1 MKHHAAYGLGL
12 EDLDVVIVED
22 SKPMQTLI
30 RSILISFKVARVR
43 VFDSADEA
51 LEAMLSE
58 PPNVILADWRMAP
71 TSGYQLLRLIRH
83 RHMEP
88 LCYVP
93 LIFITAHGTRALVDK
108 GLRAGAHHLLV
119 KPLSPSTLHSRLA
132 WLVTDD
138 RTMILENSGFYNID
152 GIHKTLDVQAEKLKT
167 LENARTYHEQAT
179 KRLAAVKS
187 AVEKEF
193 ASASKGVPESPE
205 HIAKRVIPAA
215 RDRKAPRISAFG
227 ATRATGT

>member
-12 EDLDVVIVED
+12 EDLDIVIVED

-30 RSILISFKVARVR
+30 RSILISFKVSRVR

-71 TSGYQLLRLIRH
+71 TSGYQLLRMIRH

-93 LIFITAHGTRALVDK
+93 LLFITAHGTRALVDK

-119 KPLSPSTLHSRLA
+119 KPLSPSTLHSRLR
-132 WLVTDD
+132 WLLTDE
-138 RTMILENSGFYNID
+138 RPMILENSGFYNIE
-152 GIHKTLDVQAEKLKT
+152 GIHKTLDVQAEKIKT
-167 LENARTYHEQAT
+167 LENARTYHQQAT
-179 KRLAAVKS
+179 RRLAEVQS

-193 ASASKGVPESPE
+193 SSASRGVPESPDNF
-205 HIAKRVIPAA
+205 AKRVIRAA
-215 RDRKAPRISAFG
+215 PEKKAPRVSAFG
-227 ATRATGT
+227 GTRATGT

>member
-22 SKPMQTLI
+22 SKPMQAVI
-30 RSILISFKVARVR
+30 RSILISFKVARTR
-43 VFDSADEA
+43 VFDSADDA
-51 LEAMLSE
+51 LEAMLTE

-119 KPLSPSTLHSRLA
+119 KPLSPSTLHSRLM
-132 WLVTDD
+132 WLLNDERPMV
-138 RTMILENSGFYNID
+138 LENSGFYNIE
-152 GIHKTLDVQAEKLKT
+152 GIHRTLDTQAEKLKT
-167 LENARTYHEQAT
+167 LENARLYHQQST
-179 KRLAAVKS
+179 KRLAEVQS

-193 ASASKGVPESPE
+193 SNASRGAVEPGG
-205 HIAKRVIPAA
+205 RVIPAA
-215 RDRKAPRISAFG
+215 ADKKAPRISAFG
-227 ATRATGT
+227 TVHTDSA

>member
-1 MKHHAAYGLGL
+1 MKHHTAYGLGL
-12 EDLDVVIVED
+12 EDLDVVVVED

-43 VFDSADEA
+43 VFDSADDA

-119 KPLSPSTLHSRLA
+119 KPLSPATLHSRLA
-132 WLVTDD
+132 WLMTDD
-138 RTMILENSGFYNID
+138 RPMVLENSGFFNIE
-152 GIHKTLDVQAEKLKT
+152 GINKTLDLQSEKIKT
-167 LENARTYHEQAT
+167 LNNARLYHEQAT
-179 KRLAAVKS
+179 KRLAAVKN

-193 ASASKGVPESPE
+193 SSAPGRPPESAGPSA
-205 HIAKRVIPAA
+205 AKVIPAQSGP
-215 RDRKAPRISAFG
+215 KTLRISAFG
-227 ATRATGT
+227 SGRATGT

>member
-43 VFDSADEA
+43 VFDSADDA

-71 TSGYQLLRLIRH
+71 TSGYQLLRMIRH

-93 LIFITAHGTRALVDK
+93 LLFITAHGTRALVDK

-119 KPLSPSTLHSRLA
+119 KPLSPATLYSRLQ
-132 WLVTDD
+132 WLLTDE
-138 RTMILENSGFYNID
+138 RPMILESSGFYNID
-152 GIHKTLDVQAEKLKT
+152 GIHKTLDVQAEKIRT
-167 LENARTYHEQAT
+167 LENARNYHEQAT
-179 KRLAAVKS
+179 RRLAAVQS

-193 ASASKGVPESPE
+193 APTSRGTHESAGP
-205 HIAKRVIPAA
+205 AGKRIIPAST
-215 RDRKAPRISAFG
+215 DKKAPRISAFG

>member
-71 TSGYQLLRLIRH
+71 TSGYQLLRMIRH

-138 RTMILENSGFYNID
+138 RPMILENSGFINIE
-152 GIHKTLDVQAEKLKT
+152 GIHQSLDQQTEKLKT
-167 LENARTYHEQAT
+167 LEGARLYHEQAT
-179 KRLAAVKS
+179 KRLAAVQN
-187 AVEKEF
+187 AVEQEF
-193 ASASKGVPESPE
+193 SSASTRAPESAG
-205 HIAKRVIPAA
+205 HAAKRVIPAVT
-215 RDRKAPRISAFG
+215 DKKALRVSAFG
-227 ATRATGT
+227 AKRATGT